1 MARLTFGDLAFL
13 IPLPA
18 VNDDLKT
25 TANKLQSIADVTRS
39 GGPPGV
45 GSANHC
51 STTQRA
57 LQIAPIELEWVQA
70 WKSKPLQRQ
79 EV

>member
-18 VNDDLKT
+18 VNDDP
-25 TANKLQSIADVTRS
+25 TANKLQTIADVTRS

-70 WKSKPLQRQ
+70 WKSKLLQRQ